1 MIQIVNFNTWSR
13 NINGIRKESLLDQV
27 YVNNSATVIN
37 LNFTTPTFGDHV
49 LVKVKVSLKME
60 KKTNIQLRRD
70 RRNY

>member
-60 KKTNIQLRRD
+60 KKQIFN
-70 RRNY
+70 